1 MSTMKTNIA
10 KREKSLMAAKAIGSL
25 MAIAVL
31 AIVIFSTNVVTQA
44 DEMGADGT
52 AVLATS
58 SDAVARTASDEVQS
72 GVIQDEDGYFRYYVN
87 GEVQKNAGWIDAE
100 DGTRYLI
107 DENGVAAM
115 KFTRTGDTI
124 RIYRF
129 STDSKDWL
137 ACSNEWIVVDDVLY
151 YLDRSGS
158 CIKEYNKNNKKARVL
173 SGGKLVPAKNQMIDL
188 DDGKTYYFNSN
199 AERVVKGGWYQINN
213 DNMMYVTG
221 GGSHN
226 VIVRIYKTSGTLK
239 MYTFNDSKKEWS
251 INKNQWKNTGNKVF
265 YFDGSGN
272 CTVIY
277 DQKSRILYKY
287 SSGDRTYKR
296 VSNVIDKLNG
306 SKYCFY
312 DKNGVRIT
320 SEGWKK
326 VDSNTAYY
334 VVKGGYVTSLYI
346 DKKGTKKIY
355 DFDYSNNKWV
365 LKKNQ
370 WRNVYSSKYYF
381 GAKGVATISYN
392 NNTQKAYKFTGRKW
406 KPAKKTIIKIGSA
419 NYYFNSAAK
428 RVTKAGKYKTS
439 NGYIAYVNRRGVVYK
454 REYDL
459 SVKRYYTI
467 DLGKGRKTRVYGYY
481 DIGAAN
487 RLSKMVNQHRAENG
501 LSSLKVSTSL
511 TETATTRAKEIS
523 NKYSHYR
530 PNGTLCLNSMYELY
544 GENLACG
551 FSGGDLVFR
560 AWSKS
565 TAHDSNML
573 NTTYKTMGV
582 AVFVALKNDKQGY
595 KRYYVLTFGK

>member
-52 AVLATS
+52 AVLATA
-58 SDAVARTASDEVQS
+58 SDAVQS

-87 GEVQKNAGWIDAE
+87 GEVQKTAGWIDAD

-115 KFTRTGDTI
+115 KFTRSGDTI
-124 RIYRF
+124 KIYRF
-129 STDSKDWL
+129 SADSKDWTI
-137 ACSNEWIVVDDVLY
+137 CKNEWQTVDNVLY
-151 YLDRSGS
+151 YLNNSGLCEKIYDNS
-158 CIKEYNKNNKKARVL
+158 SKKAKSL
-173 SGGKLVPAKNQMIDL
+173 SSGKLVQVKNQMLIL
-188 DDGKTYYFNSN
+188 NDGRTYYFNSN
-199 AERVVKGGWYQINN
+199 GDKVTKGGWYHINY
-213 DNMMYVTG
+213 DNMVFVTG
-221 GGSHN
+221 GGSHY
-226 VIVRIYKTSGTLK
+226 VKERIYKASGIFRK
-239 MYTFNDSKKEWS
+239 YSFNDSKKSWDM
-251 INKNQWKNTGNKVF
+251 NKNLWKNTGRKLM
-265 YFDGSGN
+265 YFDGSGT
-272 CTVIY
+272 CTILY
-277 DQKSRILYKY
+277 DQASNILYRY
-287 SSGDRTYKR
+287 ISSSKSYKR

-306 SKYCFY
+306 SRYYFY
-312 DKNGVRIT
+312 DANGNRRT
-320 SEGWKK
+320 SSGWKK
-326 VDSNTAYY
+326 VNGSTAYY
-334 VVKGGYVTSLYI
+334 VCDGGYVTSRYT
-346 DKKGTKKIY
+346 DQKGTKKVY
-355 DFDYSNNKWV
+355 DFDYSKNTWV
-365 LKKNQ
+365 QKKNM
-370 WRNVYSSKYYF
+370 WKTVYRSRYYF
-381 GAKGVATISYN
+381 GSKGVATMSYN
-392 NNTQKAYKFTGRKW
+392 NSIKKAYKFTGRKW
-406 KPAKKTIIKIGSA
+406 KPAKKLIMKIGNA

-428 RVTKAGKYKTS
+428 RVVKAGKYKTAD
-439 NGYIAYVNRRGVVYK
+439 GYIAYVNRRGVVYK